1 MDTTTKTAFIEEV
14 IKAKAKQERR
24 MRYIFAAIGTLLSF
38 FITIT
43 ADAQQTGDKYSNNV
57 DAAGVILDGY
67 DAVGFFTDYKPVKG
81 NEQFRFAYAGA
92 IYNFAS

>member
-43 ADAQQTGDKYSNNV
+43 ADAQQTGDKYSNN
-57 DAAGVILDGY
+57 GYCDGL
-67 DAVGFFTDYKPVKG
+67 
-81 NEQFRFAYAGA
+81 QFDT
-92 IYNFAS
+92 